1 ADPRR
6 YPSTD
11 ILITS
16 PECTTFSPAGGS
28 RKSKPSRQTVF
39 PEFGDD
45 SIRRSRATMW
55 DVPRFSEYHD
65 YNIIIVENVV
75 EATRWQLFPEWL
87 GVMERLGYCH
97 RIVSINSMFC
107 HPTPQSRDRIYVI
120 FWKAGNHEPLVDLSP
135 PAPCPKC
142 ERVVDAVQAWKN
154 GRTVGKY
161 RTQYVYRCP
170 TCTTEVTP
178 YYYAAINALDFS
190 LPAERIRDRK
200 RPLRDRT
207 MARIRWGLE
216 RYGRTPLVIR
226 TNMTSGVGCRVRAA
240 TISPMDAQPATSITA
255 LVSPFVVET
264 LFSQNDDTRAYSV
277 DDPIGAQGSRQARGL
292 AIPPMMQITLAG
304 GKYYR
309 CRDLG
314 APTATTMAIVNQALV
329 VPPIVQVPLQNR
341 PAPSPVDGA
350 LNGVRAQGNHHALV
364 SPAFLADFYNLG
376 KQCTQ
381 LSDASKSMSTRVHQ
395 GLVVPPAFLTN
406 YYGGDDHTR
415 RVTPLDGAQCTVS
428 VSNRSAL
435 TVPETIEAEDC
446 YFRML
451 QPQEIGAAMAFPT
464 TYTVLGTKRDRV
476 KQYGNAVTPPAM
488 EFLIQRCVES
498 LAA

>member
-28 RKSKPSRQTVF
+28 RKSKPSRQTILPGLV
-39 PEFGDD
+39 DD
-45 SIRRSRATMW
+45 STQRSRATMW
-55 DVPRFSEYHD
+55 DVPRFAEYHD

-97 RIVSINSMFC
+97 RIVSMNSMFC

-120 FWKAGNHEPLVDLSP
+120 FWKAGNHEPMVDLTP
-135 PAPCPKC
+135 PAPCSRC
-142 ERVVDAVQAWKN
+142 ERVVDSVQTWKN

-161 RTQYVYRCP
+161 RRQYVYRCP
-170 TCTTEVTP
+170 TCATEVTP

-190 LPAERIRDRK
+190 LSAVRIRDRK
-200 RPLRDRT
+200 RPLKPRT
-207 MARIRWGLE
+207 MERIRWGLE
-216 RYGRTPLVIR
+216 RYGRTPLVVR

-240 TISPMDAQPATSITA
+240 TIAPMDSQPATSITA

-264 LFSQNDDTRAYSV
+264 LFSHAGDGRAYPV
-277 DDPIGAQGSRQARGL
+277 DQPIGAQGARAAKGL
-292 AIPPMMQITLAG
+292 AIPPAMQITLAG
-304 GKYYR
+304 DHR
-309 CRDLG
+309 CRGMDD
-314 APTATTMAIVNQALV
+314 ATAVMSARGNRQALV
-329 VPPIVQVPLQNR
+329 VPPIIQVPLQNR
-341 PAPSPVDGA
+341 PAPSPVDGE
-350 LNGVRAQGNHHALV
+350 LNTVHAQGNHHALV
-364 SPAFLADFYNLG
+364 SPAFLADFYG
-376 KQCTQ
+376 KGRV
-381 LSDASKSMSTRVHQ
+381 ASQMDDPTRPATTRIHQ
-395 GLVVPPAFLTN
+395 GLVVPPAFLAN
-406 YYGGDDHTR
+406 YYSGGGDL
-415 RVTPLDGAQCTVS
+415 TPLDRAQGTVGS
-428 VSNRSAL
+428 IDRSAL
-435 TVPETIEAEDC
+435 VQSPETIEADDC

-451 QPQEIGAAMAFPT
+451 QPQEIGAAMAFPGS
-464 TYTVLGTKRDRV
+464 YTVLGTKRDRV